1 MKNLKARIILKT
13 ENEESVYDVD
23 IFINKKET
31 EITYIEKDK
40 EKTFVSYNYMNNILK
55 RDNNS
60 LYMEFDF
67 NNSIGSILF
76 KEINQKTKISLQV
89 EKIIKTNDIIS
100 VKYYYDGKNYEYKI
114 TKTLEK

>member
-1 MKNLKARIILKT
+1 MKNLKASVILKT
-13 ENEESVYDVD
+13 RDEKTSYDVD
-23 IFINKKET
+23 IFINEKES
-31 EITYIEKDK
+31 EITYIEKDQ

-67 NNSIGSILF
+67 NNSIGFILF
-76 KEINQKTKISLQV
+76 KEINQKTNISLQV

-114 TKTLEK
+114 TKT